1 MKKCSFRRLLSLLLL
16 TSLWACG
23 SSPKI
28 RATSQKDETG
38 KTSASNLPQLKAEIY
53 ELENGLTVI
62 LDRDTRLPVVAVEV
76 RYMVGSSHEK
86 PGRSGFAHLFEHLM
100 FQGSANFNDEYFK
113 PYEPI
118 GARVNGTT
126 STDRTNYYEQVP
138 KEFLE
143 VALWMES
150 DRMANLLP
158 VLTQEKLDNQRDVVK
173 NERRQNY
180 EDRPYG
186 MVWLKIFDEIFPEG
200 HPYDHTPIG
209 SHEDLSAATLDDVK
223 SFFKEYYVP
232 KNAIITL
239 SGDFEVEE
247 AKGLVA
253 KYFAGL
259 ESGRRA
265 PTPKVAKP
273 VALTESKHIVEYDQV
288 KLPRIH
294 LVFPTPALYATG
306 DAELDVFSS
315 ILTSGKNSRLYRDLV
330 LEKKVAKDVA
340 AFQMSMALGSFYVIQ
355 ATASP
360 DVSIETLSP
369 LLANSLKEALAHP
382 PTEDEME
389 RALNGWKKA
398 FYGPLESAMAR
409 AQLLSGYFH
418 LTGDPNYLSKDL
430 NRYLGLTSE
439 SVFESAKTNL
449 TKPNLR
455 IDILPEPAGKAPQ
468 EKK

>member
-1 MKKCSFRRLLSLLLL
+1 M
-16 TSLWACG
+16 
-23 SSPKI
+23 
-28 RATSQKDETG
+28 
-38 KTSASNLPQLKAEIY
+38 
-53 ELENGLTVI
+53 
-62 LDRDTRLPVVAVEV
+62 
-76 RYMVGSSHEK
+76 
-86 PGRSGFAHLFEHLM
+86 
-100 FQGSANFNDEYFK
+100 
-113 PYEPI
+113 
-118 GARVNGTT
+118 NGTT

-138 KEFLE
+138 KEFWRLRFGWK
-143 VALWMES
+143 VIVCTTS
-150 DRMANLLP
+150 LLP

-253 KYFAGL
+253 VFRR
-259 ESGRRA
+259 SRIGRRA

-273 VALTESKHIVEYDQV
+273 VALMTESKHIVEYDQV

-330 LEKKVAKDVA
+330 LEKVAKDVA

-382 PTEDEME
+382 PTKDEME

-398 FYGPLESAMAR
+398 FYGSRSKAR
-409 AQLLSGYFH
+409 W
-418 LTGDPNYLSKDL
+418 
-430 NRYLGLTSE
+430 LGR
-439 SVFESAKTNL
+439 KY
-449 TKPNLR
+449 
-455 IDILPEPAGKAPQ
+455 
-468 EKK
+468 